1 MIRIERTDERD
12 PEFLRL
18 VALLDAELAVRDGDE
33 HAFYSQFNRIE
44 RLNLLGVV
52 VAFDDETAVGCG
64 AFKAFSESEVEIKR
78 MFVSPDHRG
87 KRIAAALLQEL
98 EIWATELGFS
108 AAVLETGIRQPE
120 AIALYTR
127 ALYQRIPNYGQ
138 YADVY
143 ESVCMRKEI
152 N

>member
-52 VAFDDETAVGCG
+52 VAFDDETAVGGG

-87 KRIAAALLQEL
+87 KRIAAAILQEL

-108 AAVLETGIRQPE
+108 AAVLETGVRQPE
-120 AIALYTR
+120 AIALYAR
-127 ALYQRIPNYGQ
+127 SGYERIPNYGQ

-143 ESVCMRKEI
+143 ESACMRKEI